1 MMLPIMKGLTI
12 LLALPS
18 NAAWSLQRG
27 KALLFRKKHKEGK
40 TTVGDVVVAKSLLV
54 GQIESFPSDVSS
66 VATNSSSGG
75 SSSMSNCALDID
87 SIDDPDWLKARALM
101 EKRSLKDCEEAAAIY
116 EQCIARYS
124 KISGIGGVD
133 PQLFLEAA
141 QSRNAVMRIKTHS
154 NTLHIT
160 KMLDTPENKE
170 VWKIHGP
177 RAMELAS
184 LAKEGLSSTHP
195 EAMVCY
201 ADAYFFAN
209 SVKGLLSAAV
219 TGSGL
224 TFKANSKELIQNCEH
239 AEAGIGH
246 AYLGAFFLMAPW
258 PIYNARAAEK
268 HLMAAYN
275 IAPCRRNAYYVGVM
289 YYRLGNKA
297 KAAKYFREAISAK
310 PLTPSEGDFTEWVE
324 REATLALDAC
334 A

>member
-1 MMLPIMKGLTI
+1 
-12 LLALPS
+12 
-18 NAAWSLQRG
+18 
-27 KALLFRKKHKEGK
+27 
-40 TTVGDVVVAKSLLV
+40 
-54 GQIESFPSDVSS
+54 
-66 VATNSSSGG
+66 
-75 SSSMSNCALDID
+75 MSNCALDID

-124 KISGIGGVD
+124 KINGIGGVD

-170 VWKIHGP
+170 VWKMHGP

-184 LAKEGLSSTHP
+184 MAKEGLSPTHP

-275 IAPCRRNAYYVGVM
+275 IDLAVGMLTILELCTTVLGTRHRQQSTLERQLVQSPLHLKVTLRNGLNGRQLLHLMPV
-289 YYRLGNKA
+289 L
-297 KAAKYFREAISAK
+297 RESRN
-310 PLTPSEGDFTEWVE
+310 G
-324 REATLALDAC
+324 
-334 A
+334 